1 MKVIRVELVEKAI
14 EFSTSFIS
22 SGGLLFGF
30 FIVYIECLIPV
41 LPLSVFIA
49 LNVNAFGFFIGVLIS
64 WIATCLGC
72 VTCYYLYVF
81 LGDKLTKKFISKKT
95 YMKVKDK
102 IDRFRD
108 IKFSQLVLVIT
119 VPFTPSFL
127 INLLAGLSHMKKEKF
142 FLGLLVG
149 KIFTIIFW
157 GYIGKTL
164 IESLTDVKALIYIG
178 VTLVVAYIIS
188 KIVTKKF
195 GIE

>member
-1 MKVIRVELVEKAI
+1 MDLVEQII
-14 EFSTSFIS
+14 EFSTNFIS

-30 FIVYIECLIPV
+30 FIVYIECLIPA

-81 LGDKLTKKFISKKT
+81 LGDKLTKKFMTKKT
-95 YMKVKDK
+95 YNKIKDK
-102 IDRFRD
+102 IDLFG
-108 IKFSQLVLVIT
+108 KMSFSKLVLVIT

-127 INLLAGLSHMKKEKF
+127 INLLAGLSKMPKEKF

-157 GYIGKTL
+157 GYIGKTF
-164 IESLTDVKALIYIG
+164 IESLTDIKALIYIG
-178 VTLVVAYIIS
+178 VTLVVAFIIS

>member
-1 MKVIRVELVEKAI
+1 MELVEKAI

>member
-1 MKVIRVELVEKAI
+1 MDIIEQVI
-14 EFSTSFIS
+14 EFSTNFIS

-49 LNVNAFGFFIGVLIS
+49 LNVNAFGFFMGVLIS

-95 YMKVKDK
+95 YSKIKDK
-102 IDRFRD
+102 IDKFRD

-127 INLLAGLSHMKKEKF
+127 INLLAGLSHMEKEKF

-164 IESLTDVKALIYIG
+164 IESLTDIKALVYIG
-178 VTLVVAYIIS
+178 ITLVVAYIIS

>member
-1 MKVIRVELVEKAI
+1 MVEFVEKAI
-14 EFSTSFIS
+14 EFSTNFIS
-22 SGGLLFGF
+22 SGGLL
-30 FIVYIECLIPV
+30 
-41 LPLSVFIA
+41 
-49 LNVNAFGFFIGVLIS
+49 FGFFIGVLIS

-81 LGDKLTKKFISKKT
+81 LGDKLTKKFISRKT
-95 YMKVKDK
+95 YMKIKDK
-102 IDRFRD
+102 IDMFRD
-108 IKFSQLVLVIT
+108 ISFSKLVLVIT

-188 KIVTKKF
+188 KIVTKKL

>member
-1 MKVIRVELVEKAI
+1 MDVVEQII

-30 FIVYIECLIPV
+30 FIVYIECLIPI

-72 VTCYYLYVF
+72 VTCYYLYIF
-81 LGDKLTKKFISKKT
+81 LGDKLTKKFMTRKT
-95 YMKVKDK
+95 YNKIKDK
-102 IDRFRD
+102 IDKFRD
-108 IKFSQLVLVIT
+108 IKFSELVLVIT

-127 INLLAGLSHMKKEKF
+127 INLLAGLSKMPKEKF
-142 FLGLLVG
+142 FLGLLIG

-164 IESLTDVKALIYIG
+164 IESLTDIKALIYIG

>member
-1 MKVIRVELVEKAI
+1 MDFVEQII
-14 EFSTSFIS
+14 EFSTNFIS

-49 LNVNAFGFFIGVLIS
+49 LNVNAFGLITGILLS

-72 VTCYYLYVF
+72 VTCYYLYIF

-95 YMKVKDK
+95 YSKIKGK
-102 IDRFRD
+102 IDKFRD
-108 IKFSQLVLVIT
+108 IKFSELVLVIT

-127 INLLAGLSHMKKEKF
+127 INLLAGLSKMEKKKF

-149 KIFTIIFW
+149 KIFTIIFC
-157 GYIGKTL
+157 GYIGKTF
-164 IESLTDVKALIYIG
+164 IESLTDIKALIYIG
-178 VTLVVAYIIS
+178 VTLLMAYILS
-188 KIVTKKF
+188 KVVTKKF

>member
-1 MKVIRVELVEKAI
+1 MELVEKAI
-14 EFSTSFIS
+14 EFSTNFIS

-49 LNVNAFGFFIGVLIS
+49 LNVNAFGFFVGVLIS

-72 VTCYYLYVF
+72 VTCYYIYIF
-81 LGDKLTKKFISKKT
+81 LGNKLTKKFITKKT
-95 YMKVKDK
+95 YNKIKDK
-102 IDRFRD
+102 IDKFKD

-142 FLGLLVG
+142 FLGLLIG

-164 IESLTDVKALIYIG
+164 IESLTDIKALIYIG
-178 VTLVVAYIIS
+178 VTLVVAFIIS

>member
-1 MKVIRVELVEKAI
+1 MVNIVQQVI
-14 EFSTSFIS
+14 EFSTNFIS
-22 SGGLLFGF
+22 SGGILFGF

-95 YMKVKDK
+95 YSKIKDK
-102 IDRFRD
+102 IDKFRD

-127 INLLAGLSHMKKEKF
+127 INLLAGLSKMPKEKF

-178 VTLVVAYIIS
+178 VTLIVAYIIS

>member
-1 MKVIRVELVEKAI
+1 MEFVQKTI
-14 EFSTSFIS
+14 EFSTNFIS

-49 LNVNAFGFFIGVLIS
+49 LNVNAFGFITGVLLS

-72 VTCYYLYVF
+72 VTCYYIYIF
-81 LGDKLTKKFISKKT
+81 LGNKLTKKFMSKKT
-95 YMKVKDK
+95 YNKIKDK
-102 IDRFRD
+102 IDLFG
-108 IKFSQLVLVIT
+108 KMSFSKLVLVIT

-178 VTLVVAYIIS
+178 ITLVIAYILS

>member
-1 MKVIRVELVEKAI
+1 MVEFVEKAI
-14 EFSTSFIS
+14 EFSTNFIS

-81 LGDKLTKKFISKKT
+81 LGDKLTKKFISRKT
-95 YMKVKDK
+95 YMKIKDK
-102 IDRFRD
+102 IDMFRD
-108 IKFSQLVLVIT
+108 ISFSKLVLVIT

-178 VTLVVAYIIS
+178 VTLIVAYIIS
-188 KIVTKKF
+188 KIVTKKL

>member
-1 MKVIRVELVEKAI
+1 MELVREII
-14 EFSTSFIS
+14 EFSTNFIS

-30 FIVYIECLIPV
+30 FIVYLECLIPV

-49 LNVNAFGFFIGVLIS
+49 LNVNAFGFFTGVLIS

-72 VTCYYLYVF
+72 VTCYYLYIF
-81 LGDKLTKKFISKKT
+81 LGDKLTKKFISRKT
-95 YMKVKDK
+95 YSKIKDK
-102 IDRFRD
+102 IDKFRD

-142 FLGLLVG
+142 FLGLLIG

-164 IESLTDVKALIYIG
+164 IESLMDIKALIYIG
-178 VTLVVAYIIS
+178 VTLVVAFIIS

>member
-1 MKVIRVELVEKAI
+1 MELVQEIIK
-14 EFSTSFIS
+14 FSTNFIS

-30 FIVYIECLIPV
+30 FIVYLECLIPV

-72 VTCYYLYVF
+72 VTCYYFYVF

-95 YMKVKDK
+95 YNKIKDK
-102 IDRFRD
+102 IDLFG
-108 IKFSQLVLVIT
+108 KMSFSKLVLVIT

-127 INLLAGLSHMKKEKF
+127 INLLAGLSKMPKEKF

-164 IESLTDVKALIYIG
+164 IESLTDIKALIYIG
-178 VTLVVAYIIS
+178 ITLILAYIIS

>member
-1 MKVIRVELVEKAI
+1 MELVQKAI
-14 EFSTSFIS
+14 EFSTNFIS

-49 LNVNAFGFFIGVLIS
+49 LNVNAFGFFVGVLVS

-95 YMKVKDK
+95 YMKVKGK
-102 IDRFRD
+102 IDMFRD
-108 IKFSQLVLVIT
+108 ISFSKLVLVIT

-188 KIVTKKF
+188 KIVTKKL

>member
-1 MKVIRVELVEKAI
+1 MEWIQKVI
-14 EFSTSFIS
+14 EFSTNFIS
-22 SGGLLFGF
+22 SGGWLFGF

-49 LNVNAFGFFIGVLIS
+49 LNVNAFGFFTGVLIS

-81 LGDKLTKKFISKKT
+81 LGDKLTKKFITKKT
-95 YMKVKDK
+95 YNKIKGKVDK
-102 IDRFRD
+102 FRD

-127 INLLAGLSHMKKEKF
+127 INLLAGLSKMDKEKF
-142 FLGLLVG
+142 FLGLLIG

-164 IESLTDVKALIYIG
+164 IESLTDIKALIYIG
-178 VTLVVAYIIS
+178 VTLIVAYIVS

>member
-1 MKVIRVELVEKAI
+1 VDVVEQII

-30 FIVYIECLIPV
+30 FIVYIECLIPI

-49 LNVNAFGFFIGVLIS
+49 LNVNAFGFFIGVLVS

-81 LGDKLTKKFISKKT
+81 LGDKLTKKFITKKT
-95 YMKVKDK
+95 YNKIKDK
-102 IDRFRD
+102 IDVFGN
-108 IKFSQLVLVIT
+108 ISFSKLVLVIT

-127 INLLAGLSHMKKEKF
+127 INLLAGLSKMPKEKF

-157 GYIGKTL
+157 GYIGKTF
-164 IESLTDVKALIYIG
+164 IESLTDIKALIYIG
-178 VTLVVAYIIS
+178 VTLVVAFIIS
-188 KIVTKKF
+188 KIVTKRF

>member
-1 MKVIRVELVEKAI
+1 VDVLEQII
-14 EFSTSFIS
+14 EFSTNFIS

-30 FIVYIECLIPV
+30 FIVFIECLIPV

-49 LNVNAFGFFIGVLIS
+49 LNVNAFGFFMGVLIS

-72 VTCYYLYVF
+72 VTCYYLYIF
-81 LGDKLTKKFISKKT
+81 LGDRLTKKFITKRT
-95 YMKVKDK
+95 YNKIKDK
-102 IDRFRD
+102 VDMFRD
-108 IKFSQLVLVIT
+108 ISFSKLVLVIT

-157 GYIGKTL
+157 GYIGKTF
-164 IESLTDVKALIYIG
+164 IESLTDIKALIYIG
-178 VTLVVAYIIS
+178 VTLIVAFIIS

>member
-1 MKVIRVELVEKAI
+1 MDVVEQII

-30 FIVYIECLIPV
+30 FIVYIECLIPI

-72 VTCYYLYVF
+72 VTCYYLYIF
-81 LGDKLTKKFISKKT
+81 LGDKLTKKFITRKT
-95 YMKVKDK
+95 YNKIKDK
-102 IDRFRD
+102 IDKFRD
-108 IKFSQLVLVIT
+108 IKFSELVLVIT

-127 INLLAGLSHMKKEKF
+127 INLLAGLSKMPKEKF
-142 FLGLLVG
+142 FLGLLIG

-164 IESLTDVKALIYIG
+164 IESLTDIKALIYIG

>member
-1 MKVIRVELVEKAI
+1 MVNIVQQAI
-14 EFSTSFIS
+14 EFSTNFIS
-22 SGGLLFGF
+22 SGGILFGF

-95 YMKVKDK
+95 YSKIKDK
-102 IDRFRD
+102 IDKFRD

-127 INLLAGLSHMKKEKF
+127 INLLAGLSKMPKEKF

-178 VTLVVAYIIS
+178 VTLIVAYIIS

>member
-1 MKVIRVELVEKAI
+1 MDVVEQII
-14 EFSTSFIS
+14 EFSTNFIS

-49 LNVNAFGFFIGVLIS
+49 LNVNAFGLITGILLS

-72 VTCYYLYVF
+72 VTCYYLYIF
-81 LGDKLTKKFISKKT
+81 LGDKLTKKFITKKT
-95 YMKVKDK
+95 YNKIKGK
-102 IDRFRD
+102 IDKFRD

-127 INLLAGLSHMKKEKF
+127 INLLAGFSKMPKKKF

-157 GYIGKTL
+157 GYIGKTF
-164 IESLTDVKALIYIG
+164 IESLTDIKALIYIG
-178 VTLVVAYIIS
+178 ITLLMAYILS
-188 KIVTKKF
+188 KVVTKKF

>member
-1 MKVIRVELVEKAI
+1 MEVVEQLI
-14 EFSTSFIS
+14 EFSTNFLS

-72 VTCYYLYVF
+72 ITCYYVYVF
-81 LGDKLTKKFISKKT
+81 LGDKLTKKFITKKT
-95 YMKVKDK
+95 YNKIKDK
-102 IDRFRD
+102 IDLFG
-108 IKFSQLVLVIT
+108 KMSFSKLVLVIT

-127 INLLAGLSHMKKEKF
+127 INLLAGLSKMPKEKF

-157 GYIGKTL
+157 GYIGKTF

-178 VTLVVAYIIS
+178 VTLIVAYIIS

>member
-1 MKVIRVELVEKAI
+1 MDVVSQII
-14 EFSTSFIS
+14 EFSTNFIS

-49 LNVNAFGFFIGVLIS
+49 LNVNAFGLITGILLS

-81 LGDKLTKKFISKKT
+81 LGDKLTKKFITKKT
-95 YMKVKDK
+95 YSKIKGK
-102 IDRFRD
+102 IDKFRD
-108 IKFSQLVLVIT
+108 IKFSELVLVIT

-127 INLLAGLSHMKKEKF
+127 INLLAGLSKMPKKKF

-157 GYIGKTL
+157 GYIGKTF
-164 IESLTDVKALIYIG
+164 IESLTDIKALIYIG
-178 VTLVVAYIIS
+178 VTLLMAYILS
-188 KIVTKKF
+188 KVVTKKF

>member
-1 MKVIRVELVEKAI
+1 MVNIVQQAI
-14 EFSTSFIS
+14 EFSTNFIS

-95 YMKVKDK
+95 YMKVKGK
-102 IDRFRD
+102 IDMFRD
-108 IKFSQLVLVIT
+108 ISFSKLVLVIT

-178 VTLVVAYIIS
+178 ITLIVAYIIS
-188 KIVTKKF
+188 KIVTKKL

>member
-1 MKVIRVELVEKAI
+1 MDVLEQII
-14 EFSTSFIS
+14 EFSTNFIS

-30 FIVYIECLIPV
+30 FIVFIECLIPV

-49 LNVNAFGFFIGVLIS
+49 LNVNAFGFFMGVLIS

-72 VTCYYLYVF
+72 VTCYYLYIF
-81 LGDKLTKKFISKKT
+81 LGDRLTKKFITKRT
-95 YMKVKDK
+95 YNKIKDK
-102 IDRFRD
+102 VDMFRD
-108 IKFSQLVLVIT
+108 ISFSKLVLVIT

-157 GYIGKTL
+157 GYIGKTF
-164 IESLTDVKALIYIG
+164 IESLTDIKALIYIG
-178 VTLVVAYIIS
+178 VTLIVAFIIS

>member
-1 MKVIRVELVEKAI
+1 MDVVEQII
-14 EFSTSFIS
+14 EFSTNFIS

-30 FIVYIECLIPV
+30 FIVYIECLIPA

-64 WIATCLGC
+64 WIATYLGC

-81 LGDKLTKKFISKKT
+81 LGDKLTKRFISKKT

-102 IDRFRD
+102 IDMFRD
-108 IKFSQLVLVIT
+108 ISFSKLVLVIT

-157 GYIGKTL
+157 GYIGKTF
-164 IESLTDVKALIYIG
+164 IESLTDIKALIYIG
-178 VTLVVAYIIS
+178 VTLVVAFIIS
-188 KIVTKKF
+188 KIVTKKL

>member
-1 MKVIRVELVEKAI
+1 MDVVEQII
-14 EFSTSFIS
+14 EFSTNFIS

-81 LGDKLTKKFISKKT
+81 LGDKLTKKFITKKT
-95 YMKVKDK
+95 YNKIKDK
-102 IDRFRD
+102 IDMFGK
-108 IKFSQLVLVIT
+108 ISFSKLVIVIT

-127 INLLAGLSHMKKEKF
+127 INLLAGLSKMPKEKF

-149 KIFTIIFW
+149 KIFTVIFW

-164 IESLTDVKALIYIG
+164 IESLTDIKALIYIG
-178 VTLVVAYIIS
+178 VTLIIAYIIS
-188 KIVTKKF
+188 KIVVKKF

>member
-1 MKVIRVELVEKAI
+1 MVEFVEKAI
-14 EFSTSFIS
+14 EFSTNFIS

-81 LGDKLTKKFISKKT
+81 LGDKLTKKFISRKI
-95 YMKVKDK
+95 YMKIKDK
-102 IDRFRD
+102 IDMFRD
-108 IKFSQLVLVIT
+108 ISFSKLVLVIT

-178 VTLVVAYIIS
+178 VTLIVAYIIS
-188 KIVTKKF
+188 KIVTKKL

>member
-1 MKVIRVELVEKAI
+1 MDVVKQII
-14 EFSTSFIS
+14 EFSTNFIS

-30 FIVYIECLIPV
+30 FIVYIECLIHI

-81 LGDKLTKKFISKKT
+81 LGDKLTKKFITKKT
-95 YMKVKDK
+95 YNKIKDK
-102 IDRFRD
+102 IDLFRD
-108 IKFSQLVLVIT
+108 ISFSKLVLVIT

-127 INLLAGLSHMKKEKF
+127 INLLAGLSHMKQEKF

-164 IESLTDVKALIYIG
+164 IESLTDIKALIYIG
-178 VTLVVAYIIS
+178 ITLVLAFIIS

>member
-1 MKVIRVELVEKAI
+1 MELVEKAI
-14 EFSTSFIS
+14 EFSTNFIS
-22 SGGLLFGF
+22 SGGVLFGF
-30 FIVYIECLIPV
+30 FIVYLECLIPV

-64 WIATCLGC
+64 WISTCLGC

-81 LGDKLTKKFISKKT
+81 LGDKLTKKFVSKKT
-95 YMKVKDK
+95 YMKIKDK
-102 IDRFRD
+102 IDMFRD
-108 IKFSQLVLVIT
+108 ISFSKLVLVIT

-178 VTLVVAYIIS
+178 VTLIVAYIIS
-188 KIVTKKF
+188 KIVTKKL

>member
-1 MKVIRVELVEKAI
+1 MDAVEQII
-14 EFSTSFIS
+14 EFSTNFIS

-30 FIVYIECLIPV
+30 FIVYIECLIPI

-72 VTCYYLYVF
+72 VTCYYLYIF
-81 LGDKLTKKFISKKT
+81 LGDKLTKKFMTRKT
-95 YMKVKDK
+95 YNKIKDK
-102 IDRFRD
+102 IDKFRD
-108 IKFSQLVLVIT
+108 IKFSELVLVIT

-127 INLLAGLSHMKKEKF
+127 INLLAGLSKMPKEKF
-142 FLGLLVG
+142 FLGLLIG

-164 IESLTDVKALIYIG
+164 IESLTDIKALIYIG

>member
-1 MKVIRVELVEKAI
+1 MDVVEQII
-14 EFSTSFIS
+14 EFSTNFLS

-30 FIVYIECLIPV
+30 FIVYIECLIPA

-49 LNVNAFGFFIGVLIS
+49 LNVNAFGFFMGVLIS

-72 VTCYYLYVF
+72 ITCYYLYVF
-81 LGDKLTKKFISKKT
+81 LGDKLTKKFITKKT
-95 YMKVKDK
+95 YNKIKDK
-102 IDRFRD
+102 IDLFG
-108 IKFSQLVLVIT
+108 KMSFSKLVLVIT

-127 INLLAGLSHMKKEKF
+127 INLLAGLSKMPKEKF

-157 GYIGKTL
+157 GYIGKTF
-164 IESLTDVKALIYIG
+164 IESLTDIKALIYIG
-178 VTLVVAYIIS
+178 VTLVVAFIIS

>member
-1 MKVIRVELVEKAI
+1 MDVVKQII
-14 EFSTSFIS
+14 EFSTNFIS

-30 FIVYIECLIPV
+30 FIVYIECLIPI

-49 LNVNAFGFFIGVLIS
+49 LNVNAFGFIPGVLLS

-81 LGDKLTKKFISKKT
+81 LGDKLTKKFITKKT
-95 YMKVKDK
+95 YNKIKDK
-102 IDRFRD
+102 IDLFRD
-108 IKFSQLVLVIT
+108 ISFSKLVLVIT

-127 INLLAGLSHMKKEKF
+127 INLLAGLSHMKQEKF

-164 IESLTDVKALIYIG
+164 IESLTDIKALIYIG
-178 VTLVVAYIIS
+178 ITLVLAFIIS

>member
-1 MKVIRVELVEKAI
+1 MVEFVEKTI
-14 EFSTSFIS
+14 EFSTNFIS

-81 LGDKLTKKFISKKT
+81 LGDKLTKKFISRKT
-95 YMKVKDK
+95 YMKIKDK
-102 IDRFRD
+102 IDIFRD
-108 IKFSQLVLVIT
+108 ISFSKLVLVIT

-178 VTLVVAYIIS
+178 VTLIVAYIIS
-188 KIVTKKF
+188 KIVTKKL

>member
-1 MKVIRVELVEKAI
+1 MDVIEQII
-14 EFSTSFIS
+14 EFSTNFIS
-22 SGGLLFGF
+22 SGGVLFGF

-64 WIATCLGC
+64 WISTCLGC
-72 VTCYYLYVF
+72 VSCYYLYVF
-81 LGDKLTKKFISKKT
+81 LGDKLTKKFMTKKT
-95 YMKVKDK
+95 YNKIKDK
-102 IDRFRD
+102 IDKFRD

-127 INLLAGLSHMKKEKF
+127 INLLAGLSKMDKEKF

>member
-1 MKVIRVELVEKAI
+1 MVEFVEKAI
-14 EFSTSFIS
+14 EFSTNFIS

-81 LGDKLTKKFISKKT
+81 LGDKLTKKFISRKT
-95 YMKVKDK
+95 YMKIKDK
-102 IDRFRD
+102 IDMFRD
-108 IKFSQLVLVIT
+108 ISFSKLVLVIT

-127 INLLAGLSHMKKEKF
+127 INLLAGLSRMKKEKF

-178 VTLVVAYIIS
+178 VTLIVAYIIS
-188 KIVTKKF
+188 KIVTKKL

>member
-1 MKVIRVELVEKAI
+1 MELVQKAI

-49 LNVNAFGFFIGVLIS
+49 LNVNAFGFFVGVLIS

-95 YMKVKDK
+95 YMKVKGK
-102 IDRFRD
+102 IDMFRD
-108 IKFSQLVLVIT
+108 ISFSKLVLVIT